1 MAAGNGPDSG
11 GRLTRRVPRGAW
23 RSARFRVLASY
34 VVLLVLAGVVS
45 MVGIGE
51 LLVIRLEDRTRDA
64 LDQEVLE
71 LRELLADR
79 PDTRGEAR
87 RTFDVYL
94 DRNVPSEDEALLF
107 FADGRPYRSE
117 LSRFPLDRPPREV
130 MDAWARHSLS
140 PPPEG
145 RVVEGDFDTPLGRG
159 HYSAVPAGSSGV
171 FVVAI
176 LPASELREIDELQS
190 AGFVV
195 LAVIVL
201 LASLLA
207 SMATQRAFRPLRAL
221 SEAATSI
228 SDSDL
233 SRRLPVRGGTEE
245 VEMARAF
252 NSMLD
257 RLEEVVRTQRDF
269 LRRASHELRC
279 R

>member
-1 MAAGNGPDSG
+1 MGAGTGADPG
-11 GRLTRRVPRGAW
+11 GRWTRRVPRGAW

-34 VVLLVLAGVVS
+34 VVLLVLAGVAS

-79 PDTRGEAR
+79 PDTRREAR
-87 RTFDVYL
+87 KTFDVFL

-117 LSRFPLDRPPREV
+117 LSEFPLDRLPPEV
-130 MDAWARHSLS
+130 MDAFVRHSLS
-140 PPPEG
+140 RPPEG

-159 HYSAVPAGSSGV
+159 YYSAVPAGSSGV

-176 LPASELREIDELQS
+176 LPAAELREIDELQS

-195 LAVIVL
+195 LGEPFQRGSGAHRRYRGAGLGLAIVRAVAEAHGGRVELTAAAGEGARFAI
-201 LASLLA
+201 AIP
-207 SMATQRAFRPLRAL
+207 RRRPGPAQGQ
-221 SEAATSI
+221 T
-228 SDSDL
+228 
-233 SRRLPVRGGTEE
+233 
-245 VEMARAF
+245 
-252 NSMLD
+252 
-257 RLEEVVRTQRDF
+257 
-269 LRRASHELRC
+269 
-279 R
+279 